1 MRLIEDWPSIADEF
15 DLAYALF
22 GAPGRGH
29 VSAWL
34 AEELARTSDD
44 AFARSF
50 SDHIDLP
57 GVSSSDYL
65 QRVVHSERGDL
76 LGGIR
81 FRGRDIDKPFIEI
94 IAHTFDDV
102 DDLARCV
109 AAEWSAFAPKALR
122 LRTLPRSLEGP
133 DIVVDQ
139 TVHAARCTD
148 LGVPDPQVQL
158 VPFEQ
163 VEDAIGLIQARYR
176 TLNPVLAQN
185 IVAADAEDLR
195 AWHAAGQLHAITV
208 SDVTVGAFAVRPGRI
223 YWIPGA
229 EIHEEVVDTDH
240 AGHHYASHAQRRWAA
255 DISADREEHLIG
267 TIDGL
272 NNASRRT
279 AEEAGRPRVLDL
291 VFVALTE
298 NRKSG

>member
-1 MRLIEDWPSIADEF
+1 MRPIEDWPSLSPEYDLADE
-15 DLAYALF
+15 LF
-22 GAPGRGH
+22 GATGRRH

-34 AEELARTSDD
+34 AEELARTCDE

-65 QRVVHSERGDL
+65 QRVIRTERGDL

-81 FRGRDIDKPFIEI
+81 FRGRNIDRPFVEI

-109 AAEWSAFAPKALR
+109 AAEWSEFAPKALR
-122 LRTLPRSLEGP
+122 LRTRPGVLAGP
-133 DIVVDQ
+133 GIVVDQ
-139 TVHAARCTD
+139 TVHAARCRD
-148 LGVPDPQVQL
+148 LGEPDHRIGL
-158 VPFEQ
+158 TPFARA
-163 VEDAIGLIQARYR
+163 EDAVDLVQTRYR
-176 TLNPVLAQN
+176 TLIPSLAQN
-185 IVAADAEDLR
+185 VTAADAEDLH

-208 SDVTVGAFAVRPGRI
+208 ADMAVGVFAVRPGRI

-229 EIHEEVVDTDH
+229 EIHEEVVDTAH
-240 AGHHYASHAQRRWAA
+240 AGNHYASHAQRRWAA
-255 DISADREEHLIG
+255 DISADVDEYLIG

-272 NNASRRT
+272 NIASRRT
-279 AEEAGRPRVLDL
+279 AEYAGRKRVLDL
-291 VFVALTE
+291 AFIALTPI
-298 NRKSG
+298 RKSG

>member
-1 MRLIEDWPSIADEF
+1 M
-15 DLAYALF
+15 
-22 GAPGRGH
+22 
-29 VSAWL
+29 SAWL

-57 GVSSSDYL
+57 GVSSLDYL

-81 FRGRDIDKPFIEI
+81 FRRRDIDKPFIEI

-102 DDLARCV
+102 EDLARCV

-122 LRTLPRSLEGP
+122 LRTLPGTLDGP

-139 TVHAARCTD
+139 TVHLARCKD

-158 VPFEQ
+158 VPFDRA
-163 VEDAIGLIQARYR
+163 EDAISLVQTRYR
-176 TLNPVLAQN
+176 TLNPLLAQN
-185 IVAADAEDLR
+185 VSAADAEDMR
-195 AWHAAGQLHAITV
+195 AWHAAGQLYAITAA
-208 SDVTVGAFAVRPGRI
+208 DATVGVFAVRTGGI
-223 YWIPGA
+223 YWIAGA
-229 EIHEEVVDTDH
+229 EIHEEVVDVDH

-255 DISADREEHLIG
+255 DVTTDHDVHLIG

-272 NNASRRT
+272 NIASRRT

-291 VFVALTE
+291 VFVGLTD
-298 NRKSG
+298 RRVSTVRQAK

>member
-1 MRLIEDWPSIADEF
+1 M
-15 DLAYALF
+15 
-22 GAPGRGH
+22 
-29 VSAWL
+29 SAWL
-34 AEELARTSDD
+34 AEELARTRDE

-65 QRVVHSERGDL
+65 QRAIRTEGGDL

-81 FRGRDIDKPFIEI
+81 FRGRNIDRPFIEI
-94 IAHTFDDV
+94 IAHTFDDI

-109 AAEWSAFAPKALR
+109 AAEWSEFAPKALR
-122 LRTLPRSLEGP
+122 LRTRPGALDGP
-133 DIVVDQ
+133 DIVLDQ
-139 TVHAARCTD
+139 TVHAARCRD
-148 LGVPDPQVQL
+148 LGEPDHRIAL
-158 VPFEQ
+158 VPFARA
-163 VEDAIGLIQARYR
+163 EDAVELVRTRYR
-176 TLNPVLAQN
+176 MLNPALAHN
-185 IVAADAEDLR
+185 VTAADAEDLH
-195 AWHAAGQLHAITV
+195 AWHAAGHLHAITV
-208 SDVTVGAFAVRPGRI
+208 ADMVVGVFAVRPGRI

-229 EIHEEVVDTDH
+229 EIHEEVVDADH

-255 DISADREEHLIG
+255 DISTDRDEHLIG

-272 NNASRRT
+272 NIVSRRT
-279 AEEAGRPRVLDL
+279 AEAAGRPRMLDL

>member
-1 MRLIEDWPSIADEF
+1 MPSIEDWPSLAHEY
-15 DLAYALF
+15 DLAQEMF
-22 GAPGRGH
+22 GAQGRRI

-57 GVSSSDYL
+57 GVTSSDYL
-65 QRVVHSERGDL
+65 QRMVRTEGGEL

-81 FRGRDIDKPFIEI
+81 FQGRNISRPFIDV

-102 DDLARCV
+102 DALAHCV
-109 AAEWSAFAPKALR
+109 AAEWTEFAPKALR
-122 LRTLPRSLEGP
+122 LRARPATLDGP
-133 DIVVDQ
+133 DIVLDQ
-139 TVHAARCTD
+139 TVHAARCRD
-148 LGVPDPQVQL
+148 LGAPDPQVQL
-158 VPFEQ
+158 APFAR
-163 VEDAIGLIQARYR
+163 VEDALALVRARYR

-185 IVAADAEDLR
+185 VAAAGFDDLR

-208 SDVTVGAFAVRPGRI
+208 ADAVVGVLAVVPGRVC
-223 YWIPGA
+223 WIPGA

-240 AGHHYASHAQRRWAA
+240 AGHHYASQAQRRWAA
-255 DISADREEHLIG
+255 DISADRDQHLIG

-272 NNASRRT
+272 NIASRRT
-279 AEEAGRPRVLDL
+279 AEQAGRPRVLDL
-291 VFVALTE
+291 VFVALTP
-298 NRKSG
+298 RRTR